1 METSSHRW
9 CIGSGS
15 EVSLLDG
22 DGPVTLWG
30 TTVIELIVVTLAG
43 ATTLRPLGQNRR
55 APGPGCGPRGGEQ
68 VPRHVTLAGQLLALQ
83 LLIVLGVLA
92 GVTAVS
98 IAQSG
103 ETTRRTE
110 SRRALSSAENV
121 AANPLVRQRLP
132 VAVPLADDGL
142 PAAAEG
148 SRALSGAR
156 SVLLVRTDG
165 TVVTSADPAQVG
177 RRLPLARPDV
187 VRGRS
192 WTGLVDTGPRTV
204 VAAQVPVFAPSQ
216 GRIVGVAVVERDYP
230 SVLQRWRASVPNLVT
245 YLGIAGG
252 LGVLGS
258 LLLARRVKRQTLGL
272 EPQEITRL
280 VEHREAML
288 HGVKEGLV
296 GLDPEGRVTL
306 INDSACVLLNL
317 PYDCVGSN
325 LTDLPVDAQ
334 LRDVLTG
341 RRQGTDL
348 VSVVGDR
355 VLTMNRKP
363 MTSRG
368 RVIGSVTTL
377 RDRTELSALRH
388 ELGVVQQATDTLRA
402 QTHEFA
408 NQLHVISGL
417 VQLQEYDD
425 VVRFIDNVTRGRAAL
440 NDEVASRVSDPALTA
455 LLVAKASLAAE
466 RQVTLRFAEGARL
479 GRVDDDLSVDLTTVV
494 GNLVD
499 NALDAVA
506 QSGRDAE
513 DAGGGGEDGT
523 GRWVEV
529 DVREDGPDVVV
540 VVRDSGPGV
549 AAGLRQRVFERG
561 FTTKDPGTG
570 STRGFG
576 LALTGL
582 VCRRRGG
589 DVSVSNDGGA
599 VFTAR
604 LPRAEVPA

>member
-1 METSSHRW
+1 
-9 CIGSGS
+9 
-15 EVSLLDG
+15 
-22 DGPVTLWG
+22 
-30 TTVIELIVVTLAG
+30 VI
-43 ATTLRPLGQNRR
+43 
-55 APGPGCGPRGGEQ
+55 
-68 VPRHVTLAGQLLALQ
+68 
-83 LLIVLGVLA
+83 
-92 GVTAVS
+92 
-98 IAQSG
+98 
-103 ETTRRTE
+103 
-110 SRRALSSAENV
+110 
-121 AANPLVRQRLP
+121 
-132 VAVPLADDGL
+132 
-142 PAAAEG
+142 
-148 SRALSGAR
+148 
-156 SVLLVRTDG
+156 
-165 TVVTSADPAQVG
+165 TSADPAQVG
-177 RRLPLARPDV
+177 RRLAFARADV
-187 VRGRS
+187 VTGRS

-204 VAAQVPVFAPSQ
+204 VSAQVPVFAPSE

-230 SVLQRWRASVPNLVT
+230 SVLQRWRAAVPNLVT
-245 YLGIAGG
+245 YLGIAGA

-296 GLDPEGRVTL
+296 GLDPDGRVTL
-306 INDSACVLLNL
+306 INDSACLLLDL
-317 PYDCVGSN
+317 PYDCVGAN
-325 LTDLPVDAQ
+325 LADLPVDEQ

-355 VLTMNRKP
+355 VLTLNRKP

-440 NDEVASRVSDPALTA
+440 NDEVASRISDPALTA

-466 RQVTLRFAEGARL
+466 RRVTLRFAEGARL
-479 GRVDDDLSVDLTTVV
+479 GRVDDALSVDLTTVV

-506 QSGRDAE
+506 QSGADEPDVRA
-513 DAGGGGEDGT
+513 GEDIA
-523 GRWVEV
+523 RWVEV

-549 AAGLRQRVFERG
+549 AADLQQRVFERG
-561 FTTKDPGTG
+561 FTTKAPGSG

-589 DVSVSNDGGA
+589 QVSVHNDGGA

-604 LPRAEVPA
+604 LPRAEVMV

>member
-1 METSSHRW
+1 M
-9 CIGSGS
+9 
-15 EVSLLDG
+15 
-22 DGPVTLWG
+22 
-30 TTVIELIVVTLAG
+30 
-43 ATTLRPLGQNRR
+43 
-55 APGPGCGPRGGEQ
+55 
-68 VPRHVTLAGQLLALQ
+68 PRHVTLAGQLLALQ

-132 VAVPLADDGL
+132 VSVPLADDGL

-177 RRLPLARPDV
+177 RRLAFARPDV

-192 WTGLVDTGPRTV
+192 WTGLVETGPRTV

-245 YLGIAGG
+245 YLGIAGA

-296 GLDPEGRVTL
+296 GLDPDGRVTL
-306 INDSACVLLNL
+306 INDSACVLLDL
-317 PYDCVGSN
+317 PYDCVGST
-325 LTDLPVDAQ
+325 LTDLPVDEQ

-513 DAGGGGEDGT
+513 DAGGGEDGT
-523 GRWVEV
+523 TRWVEV

-549 AAGLRQRVFERG
+549 AAGLQQRVFERG

-589 DVSVSNDGGA
+589 DVSVHNDGGA

-604 LPRAEVPA
+604 LPRAEVLA

>member
-1 METSSHRW
+1 
-9 CIGSGS
+9 
-15 EVSLLDG
+15 
-22 DGPVTLWG
+22 
-30 TTVIELIVVTLAG
+30 
-43 ATTLRPLGQNRR
+43 
-55 APGPGCGPRGGEQ
+55 
-68 VPRHVTLAGQLLALQ
+68 
-83 LLIVLGVLA
+83 
-92 GVTAVS
+92 
-98 IAQSG
+98 
-103 ETTRRTE
+103 
-110 SRRALSSAENV
+110 
-121 AANPLVRQRLP
+121 
-132 VAVPLADDGL
+132 
-142 PAAAEG
+142 
-148 SRALSGAR
+148 
-156 SVLLVRTDG
+156 
-165 TVVTSADPAQVG
+165 
-177 RRLPLARPDV
+177 
-187 VRGRS
+187 
-192 WTGLVDTGPRTV
+192 
-204 VAAQVPVFAPSQ
+204 
-216 GRIVGVAVVERDYP
+216 
-230 SVLQRWRASVPNLVT
+230 
-245 YLGIAGG
+245 
-252 LGVLGS
+252 
-258 LLLARRVKRQTLGL
+258 
-272 EPQEITRL
+272 
-280 VEHREAML
+280 
-288 HGVKEGLV
+288 
-296 GLDPEGRVTL
+296 
-306 INDSACVLLNL
+306 
-317 PYDCVGSN
+317 
-325 LTDLPVDAQ
+325 
-334 LRDVLTG
+334 
-341 RRQGTDL
+341 
-348 VSVVGDR
+348 
-355 VLTMNRKP
+355 MNRKP

-589 DVSVSNDGGA
+589 DVSVHNDGGA

-604 LPRAEVPA
+604 LPRAEVLA

>member
-1 METSSHRW
+1 
-9 CIGSGS
+9 
-15 EVSLLDG
+15 
-22 DGPVTLWG
+22 
-30 TTVIELIVVTLAG
+30 
-43 ATTLRPLGQNRR
+43 
-55 APGPGCGPRGGEQ
+55 
-68 VPRHVTLAGQLLALQ
+68 VPRRVTLAGQLLALQ

-132 VAVPLADDGL
+132 VAVPLADNGL

-165 TVVTSADPAQVG
+165 TVITSADPAQVG
-177 RRLPLARPDV
+177 RRFTFARPGV
-187 VRGRS
+187 VTGRS
-192 WTGLVDTGPRTV
+192 WTGLVDTGTRTV

-245 YLGIAGG
+245 YLGIAGA
-252 LGVLGS
+252 LGVVGS

-296 GLDPEGRVTL
+296 GLDPDGRVTL
-306 INDSACVLLNL
+306 INDSACLLLGL
-317 PYDCVGSN
+317 PYDCVGSS
-325 LTDLPVDAQ
+325 LTDLPVDDQ

-425 VVRFIDNVTRGRAAL
+425 VVRFIDHVTRGRAAL
-440 NDEVASRVSDPALTA
+440 NDEVASRISDPALTA

-466 RQVTLRFAEGARL
+466 RRVNLRFAEGARL
-479 GRVDDDLSVDLTTVV
+479 GRVDDALSVDLTTVV

-506 QSGRDAE
+506 QSGGDGQ
-513 DAGGGGEDGT
+513 DVGGGEDVA
-523 GRWVEV
+523 RWVEV

-549 AAGLRQRVFERG
+549 AAGLQQRVFERG
-561 FTTKDPGTG
+561 FTTKAPGTA

-589 DVSVSNDGGA
+589 EVSVHNDGGA

-604 LPRAEVPA
+604 LPRAEVMA

>member
-1 METSSHRW
+1 
-9 CIGSGS
+9 
-15 EVSLLDG
+15 
-22 DGPVTLWG
+22 
-30 TTVIELIVVTLAG
+30 
-43 ATTLRPLGQNRR
+43 
-55 APGPGCGPRGGEQ
+55 

-103 ETTRRTE
+103 EATRRTE

-132 VAVPLADDGL
+132 VADPRADTGL

-156 SVLLVRTDG
+156 SVLLVRLDG

-177 RRLPLARPDV
+177 RRLPFARPGV
-187 VRGRS
+187 AGGRS
-192 WTGLVDTGPRTV
+192 WTGLVDVGARTV
-204 VAAQVPVFAPSQ
+204 VSAQVPVFAPSQ

-245 YLGIAGG
+245 YLGIAGA
-252 LGVLGS
+252 LGVAGS

-272 EPQEITRL
+272 EPQDITRL

-288 HGVKEGLV
+288 HGVKEGLI
-296 GLDPEGRVTL
+296 GLDPDERVTL
-306 INDSACVLLNL
+306 INDSACLLLDL
-317 PYDCVGSN
+317 PYDCVGRS
-325 LTDLPVDAQ
+325 LCDLPVQEQ

-341 RRQGTDL
+341 RQEGTDL
-348 VSVVGDR
+348 VALVGDR
-355 VLTMNRKP
+355 VLTLNRKP

-377 RDRTELSALRH
+377 RDRTELSTLRH
-388 ELGVVQQATDTLRA
+388 ELGVVQQATETLRA

-417 VQLQEYDD
+417 VQLREYDD

-440 NDEVASRVSDPALTA
+440 NDEVASRVQDPALAA

-466 RQVTLRFAEGARL
+466 RRVSLRFADGARL

-499 NALDAVA
+499 NALDAVVH
-506 QSGRDAE
+506 
-513 DAGGGGEDGT
+513 AGEAT
-523 GRWVEV
+523 AGRWIEV
-529 DVREDGPDVVV
+529 DVREEGPDVVV

-549 AAGLRQRVFERG
+549 EAGLEHRVFERG
-561 FTTKDPGTG
+561 FSTKSPGTG
-570 STRGFG
+570 ATRGFG

-589 DVSVSNDGGA
+589 DVMVRNDVGA

>member
-1 METSSHRW
+1 
-9 CIGSGS
+9 
-15 EVSLLDG
+15 
-22 DGPVTLWG
+22 
-30 TTVIELIVVTLAG
+30 
-43 ATTLRPLGQNRR
+43 
-55 APGPGCGPRGGEQ
+55 

-165 TVVTSADPAQVG
+165 TVVTSADPSQVG
-177 RRLPLARPDV
+177 RRLALARPDV

-230 SVLQRWRASVPNLVT
+230 SVLQRWRAAVPNLVT
-245 YLGIAGG
+245 YLGIAGA

-296 GLDPEGRVTL
+296 GLDPDGRVTL
-306 INDSACVLLNL
+306 INDSACVLLDL
-317 PYDCVGSN
+317 PYDCVGSS
-325 LTDLPVDAQ
+325 LTDLPVDQQ

-341 RRQGTDL
+341 ARQGTDL

-417 VQLQEYDD
+417 VQLQQYDD

-466 RQVTLRFAEGARL
+466 RRVTLRFAEGAQL

-499 NALDAVA
+499 NALDAV
-506 QSGRDAE
+506 SHTGRAGE
-513 DAGGGGEDGT
+513 DVRGGEGGSGD

-529 DVREDGPDVVV
+529 DVREDGADVVV

-549 AAGLRQRVFERG
+549 AAGLQERVFERG
-561 FTTKDPGTG
+561 FTTKEPGTG

-589 DVSVSNDGGA
+589 EVSVSNDGGA